1 MAVHE
6 MIDSSHL
13 KIIYETH
20 KKKRHAIDLVEKKR
34 KKNKSRCIFLLFFL
48 AEHFPLNDK
57 YFVFKNIICLS

>member
-20 KKKRHAIDLVEKKR
+20 KKKTSCNWFGRKKK

>member
-34 KKNKSRCIFLLFFL
+34 KKTSPAAFFSCFFL

>member
-20 KKKRHAIDLVEKKR
+20 KKNVMQLIWYKKE
-34 KKNKSRCIFLLFFL
+34 KNKSPCIFLLFFL

-57 YFVFKNIICLS
+57 YFVFLNIICLS